1 MKLKEIINMEL
12 NKPNI
17 VDFESLRVW
26 WHIHDRCRNIIFNS
40 LLYRIAQVLK
50 QAIYIIQNSLHF
62 PYYQVIQKLKTNM
75 SNLFTKTT
83 GANLNNCEL
92 ALNEER
98 VIETPAGLNL
108 RNNMRISL
116 SLDFIE

>member
-40 LLYRIAQVLK
+40 LLYKNSLEVTLK
-50 QAIYIIQNSLHF
+50 FESYIIFTKRVFVRKGTHVIRMFILSINVNKMKRSAYIVFFLIFGMLVQHIQNIDLLIYILQ
-62 PYYQVIQKLKTNM
+62 
-75 SNLFTKTT
+75 
-83 GANLNNCEL
+83 
-92 ALNEER
+92 
-98 VIETPAGLNL
+98 
-108 RNNMRISL
+108 
-116 SLDFIE
+116 

>member
-1 MKLKEIINMEL
+1 
-12 NKPNI
+12 
-17 VDFESLRVW
+17 
-26 WHIHDRCRNIIFNS
+26 
-40 LLYRIAQVLK
+40 
-50 QAIYIIQNSLHF
+50 
-62 PYYQVIQKLKTNM
+62 M

-116 SLDFIE
+116 SLDFIEWFRGFTDAEGCFQIIAQASGQRKYFEFRYSIGLHIDDKSALDYIQ